1 MRRDTRGQPVVDERL
16 QAAEMHLSLQ
26 GVRASAFVNL
36 AVEELFFDAPDP
48 IVLAQL
54 WEMREAA
61 RQRMFRHAR

>member
-1 MRRDTRGQPVVDERL
+1 MNGCKRPRCTC
-16 QAAEMHLSLQ
+16 SLQ

-61 RQRMFRHAR
+61 RQRMFLHAR